1 MENLN
6 HLNSKEVAQLV
17 KDWAKSKGDN
27 TCCILIVGTD
37 KEDGFDVKI
46 AINGKGDNV
55 VYALSH
61 FKEKCGE
68 LVDAAE
74 TFGKF
79 KSVLKLIK
87 STIKEEGQENKEQDD
102 KE

>member
-17 KDWAKSKGDN
+17 KDWAKAQGDN
-27 TCCILIVGTD
+27 TCCVLIIGTD
-37 KEDGFDVKI
+37 TEEGFEVKI
-46 AINGKGDNV
+46 AINGKGDNI
-55 VYALSH
+55 VYALSD

-68 LVDAAE
+68 LVKAAE
-74 TFGKF
+74 TFGKL